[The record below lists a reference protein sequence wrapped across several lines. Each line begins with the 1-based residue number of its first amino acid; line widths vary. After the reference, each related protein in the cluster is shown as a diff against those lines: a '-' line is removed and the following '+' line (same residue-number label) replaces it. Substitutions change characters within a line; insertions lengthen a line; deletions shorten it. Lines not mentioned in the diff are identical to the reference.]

1 MDPSAT
7 FGPDRVLFVDQPSVP
22 ARAVPGTK
30 AKLGRFISVGV
41 IMYFFYAENV
51 SVLKKKVN
59 ELVAL
64 LDGPAEVYG
73 PPCCMH
79 RQHRGFRRA
88 AFDRS
93 VGVNTKAGNT
103 KQKTAIILKDCRAF
117 SRLRVRPVF
126 VARVGPDSHLRP
138 KIGGT

>member
-1 MDPSAT
+1 MDPRAAFT
-7 FGPDRVLFVDQPSVP
+7 ADCVLFVYQPSVP

-30 AKLGRFISVGV
+30 AKLGRFIGVGV
-41 IMYFFYAENV
+41 VVYFFYAKNV

-64 LDGPAEVYG
+64 LYGPAEVNG
-73 PPCCMH
+73 PPCGMH
-79 RQHRGFRRA
+79 RQHRGFARA

-93 VGVNTKAGNT
+93 VGVNAEAGHA
-103 KQKTAIILKDCRAF
+103 KQEAAIVFKDCRAF